1 MTCHSRSC
9 CLRHPRSTGELHSIN
24 RTRHPTDVR
33 DVRLLISAPVAAY
46 VPVWYVREAVNN
58 WLRFTLPSTHAVLH
72 MDRAR
77 DASFSDDDFTAD
89 WLWLRGGT
97 LRERV
102 LINPLRIF
110 TRRRSGALLAA
121 HVHNFL
127 FAQRTVATS
136 HVLFLAHNCFFIRAG
151 IEAYVAARGA
161 TAAMRACTER
171 PIKLNRNYCTTQPW
185 FAPLNAHKKTGAR
198 STIEGQF
205 FPVGFVNELWR
216 QLATR
221 NVHGQPIG
229 GGSNRNDTLLNALP
243 RINCTAEESLLPAVV
258 LRAPRSL
265 LNETEPT
272 EPVAWVPSSLTN
284 GSIVGRTTIVS
295 LLSTNTTL
303 SLPKVSGCPQARA
316 WGLQTKYLVKRVA
329 MDEADASQ
337 VRRLIASL
345 PGAEGM

>member
-1 MTCHSRSC
+1 MEVWQPQRTTNASTNGRSRHRPGSP
-9 CLRHPRSTGELHSIN
+9 LSAIL
-24 RTRHPTDVR
+24 PTDVR

-77 DASFSDDDFTAD
+77 NASFSDDDFTAD
-89 WLWLRGGT
+89 WLWLRGRT

-127 FAQRTVATS
+127 FAQRTVATT
-136 HVLFLAHNCFFIRAG
+136 HVLFLAHN
-151 IEAYVAARGA
+151 
-161 TAAMRACTER
+161 
-171 PIKLNRNYCTTQPW
+171 
-185 FAPLNAHKKTGAR
+185 
-198 STIEGQF
+198 
-205 FPVGFVNELWR
+205 
-216 QLATR
+216 
-221 NVHGQPIG
+221 
-229 GGSNRNDTLLNALP
+229 
-243 RINCTAEESLLPAVV
+243 
-258 LRAPRSL
+258 
-265 LNETEPT
+265 
-272 EPVAWVPSSLTN
+272 SSLTN
-284 GSIVGRTTIVS
+284 GSIVGRATIIS
-295 LLSTNTTL
+295 LLSTNNTL
-303 SLPKVSGCPQARA
+303 SFPKMSGCPQARV

-345 PGAEGM
+345 PGAERM